1 MERYLPTGSELLSLP
16 RVNEKNGAVEDL
28 GFLHMG
34 SRGLIELRGGEAE
47 PLMRP
52 FVELDGAEAGLSD
65 FEWERLGFWYPRFEA
80 RSGGLR
86 IEGVILAPVGE
97 RGFGYR
103 LRFENTGPA
112 AEFRFGL
119 RGLAGSAWHCVNV
132 DKRIEG
138 SLRCFVSGW
147 SGLPVFE
154 QMCGVPLFAL
164 APICEP
170 EAEAEFA
177 PAAEGRAWR
186 LSRAACLAPGQSAEL
201 TVWWG
206 LGLEEISAVT
216 SAREMQRRGWDW
228 ELRRSLAWLKG
239 RSRLF
244 ADGALTRLYN
254 TNLFFC
260 IFYSTGRFAALLRQR
275 RILGQGQP
283 ALELPRRAR
292 RRPRPRA

>member
-177 PAAEGRAWR
+177 PAAEGHAWR

-201 TVWWG
+201 TVW
-206 LGLEEISAVT
+206 
-216 SAREMQRRGWDW
+216 
-228 ELRRSLAWLKG
+228 
-239 RSRLF
+239 
-244 ADGALTRLYN
+244 
-254 TNLFFC
+254 
-260 IFYSTGRFAALLRQR
+260 
-275 RILGQGQP
+275 
-283 ALELPRRAR
+283 
-292 RRPRPRA
+292 

>member
-1 MERYLPTGSELLSLP
+1 MERSLPTGSELLSLP

-34 SRGLIELRGGEAE
+34 ARGLIELRGGEAE

-186 LSRAACLAPGQSAEL
+186 LSRAACLAPGQLAEL

-206 LGLEEISAVT
+206 LGPFC
-216 SAREMQRRGWDW
+216 RRGAH
-228 ELRRSLAWLKG
+228 EAVQYESVFLHL
-239 RSRLF
+239 LF
-244 ADGALTRLYN
+244 HGQDAGHGGAGP
-254 TNLFFC
+254 C
-260 IFYSTGRFAALLRQR
+260 HQPFAALLRQR